1 MLGYFSSSLGLSQQ
15 IFSHAGMGLLGLN
28 QHLTDDKCL
37 AQENNTVP
45 QVRPKPA
52 TPQSR
57 VKHSTTKQ
65 LRPRLILMVYILI
78 EMNSNAKK
86 QCFIYFSS
94 VSHEISVNL
103 IKRCHYS
110 RYTILTNRST
120 RVLPSTTIRRIPQL
134 FCFNRFQLKIIKPRP
149 EIKLGW
155 CKLHIEIGN

>member
-1 MLGYFSSSLGLSQQ
+1 MISVLLRKTSQSLRSGSNLRPLNLESSTQPLS
-15 IFSHAGMGLLGLN
+15 N
-28 QHLTDDKCL
+28 C
-37 AQENNTVP
+37 V
-45 QVRPKPA
+45 
-52 TPQSR
+52 
-57 VKHSTTKQ
+57 
-65 LRPRLILMVYILI
+65 PRLILMVYILS

-86 QCFIYFSS
+86 QYFIYFSS

-134 FCFNRFQLKIIKPRP
+134 FCFNRLQLKIIKPRP
-149 EIKLGW
+149 DIKLGW